1 MNRFFVNKGNILED
15 QRKIVIDEI
24 EDIKHITKVL
34 RLGQGDEIEICDKE
48 KTDYRAAILSLT
60 KGSVE
65 CEILEKAV
73 SMAEA
78 DIEIVLF
85 QGIPKASKMD
95 LIIQKNVEIGVN
107 RIVPFMSKRCVVK
120 IKDKKSEAKKTERW
134 QKIANEAA
142 KQCKR
147 GILPEIENVVEISAL
162 KNKLDD
168 FDMVI
173 IPYEEEKD
181 SGLRKALSIKDDIRK
196 IGIMIGPEG
205 GFAKEEISMVA
216 KWGVT
221 PVSLG
226 PRILRTET
234 AGIVTSSIVMYE
246 LGDLGGK

>member
-1 MNRFFVNKGNILED
+1 MNRFFVNKGNILAD
-15 QRKIVIDEI
+15 QEKIVIDEI

-48 KTDYRAAILSLT
+48 KMDYRAAILSLS
-60 KGSVE
+60 KDCVE
-65 CEILEKAV
+65 CTIVEKGA
-73 SMAEA
+73 SKAEA

-107 RIVPFMSKRCVVK
+107 RIVPFISKRCVVK

-162 KNKLDD
+162 KNKFDD
-168 FDMVI
+168 FDMVV

-181 SGLRKALSIKDDIRK
+181 SGLRRTLLIKEDIRK

-205 GFAKEEISMVA
+205 GFDKEEISMVA
-216 KWGVT
+216 EWGVI

-234 AGIVTSSIVMYE
+234 AGMVTSSIVMYE